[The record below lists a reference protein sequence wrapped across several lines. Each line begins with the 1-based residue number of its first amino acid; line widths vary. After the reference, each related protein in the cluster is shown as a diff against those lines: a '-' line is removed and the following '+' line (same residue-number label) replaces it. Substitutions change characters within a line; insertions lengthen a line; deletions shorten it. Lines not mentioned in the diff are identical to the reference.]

1 MLTFQLHTKTHE
13 GEKCYKCELCPYA
26 SISARHLESHMLV
39 HTDQKPFQC
48 TMCDQA
54 FRQKQLLKRHMN
66 LYHDPSYIAPTPKEK
81 SHECPSCNRQFRHK
95 GNLIRHMAL
104 HDPESSAREH
114 ALALKIGRK
123 KRIEMINGEPVE
135 QDYYDDE
142 DDEEEED
149 EDEEDDEEYD
159 YVEAE
164 DEAPI
169 EQDEIHENILPGELM
184 KQQETIMAVGEDGN
198 TNYMVVEV
206 INMEEEHE
214 DQLQMQDKDETMD
227 EMAELYLEEDPL
239 ESNKDEGDEKDMS
252 NCFGFVVSI
261 LLFRCTYHVAQ
272 MHS

>member
-1 MLTFQLHTKTHE
+1 
-13 GEKCYKCELCPYA
+13 
-26 SISARHLESHMLV
+26 
-39 HTDQKPFQC
+39 
-48 TMCDQA
+48 
-54 FRQKQLLKRHMN
+54 
-66 LYHDPSYIAPTPKEK
+66 
-81 SHECPSCNRQFRHK
+81 
-95 GNLIRHMAL
+95 MAL

-272 MHS
+272 MHSWANFCLCICRRKMALKMRTWINQLFNWSTMWNSPFIKLWSNLHLLSLLNMQAVDNMLT